1 MHSTGRQEAPLRQ
14 VVIVSS
20 LRLTHKATEQTRTR
34 EVLVSV
40 ELFVIRNS
48 RQKSLCLWCSG
59 ADASSA
65 GHWGTMSLHHVGSAC
80 LNRNLS
86 RNVGNGAGSLWNG
99 ASVVGA
105 DIASGS
111 TLRSGYTRGASCRQ
125 TSVYSATSK
134 MALVLYSTIK
144 LHDGSGIVV
153 CEKKAI

>member
-1 MHSTGRQEAPLRQ
+1 MYSSGRQEALLRQ

-20 LRLTHKATEQTRTR
+20 LRLTHRATEQTRTR
-34 EVLVSV
+34 EVSVSV

-65 GHWGTMSLHHVGSAC
+65 GHWGTMSLHQVGSAC

-86 RNVGNGAGSLWNG
+86 RNVGNGAGGLWNC

-111 TLRSGYTRGASCRQ
+111 TLRSGSTRGVSRRQ
-125 TSVYSATSK
+125 TSVYSAASK

-144 LHDGSGIVV
+144 LHDGRGVVV
-153 CEKKAI
+153 CENKAI